1 MYRSS
6 GEVARDVSTSQRTQL
21 SHLLPAALGRSRQG
35 CFRWGK
41 TCKGCNEIG
50 ISQGI
55 AAKRSATSGTNQL
68 AGLPACVFLVVFYA
82 KQVTKMHR
90 FRARSME
97 RTDSQTDGL
106 WCPLLLKH
114 KISDVSNSINKGA
127 AAIIQAF
134 ACSPVAQINQH
145 KSDTTEQC
153 IPFTHYFAP
162 IRVRSFELGVIA
174 RLSVCSRPHFNNQL
188 PIFRQIFD
196 PCCQLVWS

>member
-55 AAKRSATSGTNQL
+55 AAKRSATSGTNQF

-153 IPFTHYFAP
+153 IPFTHYFA
-162 IRVRSFELGVIA
+162 SDTGAKFSA
-174 RLSVCSRPHFNNQL
+174 WCDSTSVCLFATTFQ
-188 PIFRQIFD
+188 
-196 PCCQLVWS
+196 